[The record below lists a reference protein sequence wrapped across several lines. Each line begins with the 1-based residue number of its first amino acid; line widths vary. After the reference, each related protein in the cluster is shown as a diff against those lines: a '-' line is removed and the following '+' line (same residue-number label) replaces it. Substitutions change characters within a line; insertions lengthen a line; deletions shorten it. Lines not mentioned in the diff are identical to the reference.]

1 MVRRSRLAA
10 VLSVAILA
18 GLSAAPASASTPA
31 LPASMAA
38 VGDSI
43 TQAASSGGSL
53 GTDYPANSWSTGTN
67 GTVNSHYLRLLTLNP
82 AISGNAWNHSVSGAK
97 VVDLEGQMTTAAGH
111 QLAYLT
117 VLIGGNDL
125 CTDTVDQMTPV
136 STFRAQFAAAMSAFT
151 TASPNTTVY
160 VVSIPNAW
168 QLWNLFRNDWWAR
181 TVWSLGDI
189 CQSLLANPTSTQTA
203 DVQRRAAVAQRNVD
217 FNTQLAQVCA
227 LYAQCR
233 WDGNAVYN
241 TAFAR
246 SDVSGD
252 YFHPSIA
259 GQAKL
264 AAVTWEAGPWANAG
278 KPAVHLAS
286 ATGAAAVGKRGWT
299 ATVTVGAADGG
310 GAPVS
315 GATISG
321 SWSTG
326 TAGSCVTT
334 GTTGSCS
341 FSITLSRKVTSV
353 TWSIVGVSASG
364 YVYDASANEGSPVTV
379 QAP

>member
-1 MVRRSRLAA
+1 MRRRSHLTVVLAA
-10 VLSVAILA
+10 MLVA
-18 GLSAAPASASTPA
+18 GLSAAPASASTHA

-53 GTDYPANSWSTGTN
+53 GADYPANSWSTGTSSS
-67 GTVNSHYLRLLTLNP
+67 VNSHYQRLLTLNP
-82 AISGNAWNHSVSGAK
+82 AISGNVWNHSVSGAK
-97 VVDLEGQMTTAAGH
+97 VADLAGQMAAAAVH
-111 QLAYLT
+111 QPAYLT

-136 STFRAQFAAAMSAFT
+136 ATFRDQFAAAMSAFT
-151 TASPNTTVY
+151 TASQNTAVY

-227 LYAQCR
+227 GYTHCR

-241 TAFAR
+241 TAFAT

-252 YFHPSIA
+252 YFHPSTS

-264 AAVTWEAGPWANAG
+264 AAVSWDVGPWANAG
-278 KPAVHLAS
+278 KPTIHLAS
-286 ATGAAAVGKRGWT
+286 ATGSRATGKRGWT
-299 ATVTVGAADGG
+299 ATVTASAADAG

-321 SWSTG
+321 TWSTG
-326 TAGSCVTT
+326 AAGSCVTST
-334 GTTGSCS
+334 SGSCS
-341 FSITLSRKVTSV
+341 FSVTLSRKVTSV
-353 TWSIVGVSASG
+353 TWTVASVSASG
-364 YVYDASANEGSPVTV
+364 HVYDASANQGSPVTIL
-379 QAP
+379 AP

>member
-1 MVRRSRLAA
+1 MLRRSRLTA
-10 VLSVAILA
+10 VLSVAVLA
-18 GLSAAPASASTPA
+18 GLAAAPASASTPA

-53 GTDYPANSWSTGTN
+53 GADYPANSWSTGTN
-67 GTVNSHYLRLLTLNP
+67 GTVNSHYLRLQALYP
-82 AISGNAWNHSVSGAK
+82 AITGNAWNHSVSGAK
-97 VVDLEGQMTTAAGH
+97 VADLAGQMTAAAAH
-111 QLAYLT
+111 QPAYLT

-125 CTDTVDQMTPV
+125 CTDTVEQMTPV
-136 STFRAQFAAAMSAFT
+136 DTFRAQFAAAMAT
-151 TASPNTTVY
+151 ITRASPDTTLY

-168 QLWNLFRNDWWAR
+168 QLWNLFRNDFWAR

-217 FNTQLAQVCA
+217 FNTQLAQECA

-233 WDGNAVYN
+233 WDGNAVYD
-241 TAFAR
+241 TAFAK

-264 AAVTWEAGPWANAG
+264 AAVSWGAGPWANVG
-278 KPAVHLAS
+278 RPTIHLAS
-286 ATGAAAVGKRGWT
+286 ATGSAGATKRGWA
-299 ATVTVGAADGG
+299 ATVTVAAADGS
-310 GAPVS
+310 GAVVS

-321 SWSTG
+321 AWSTG
-326 TAGSCVTT
+326 AAGSCTT
-334 GTTGSCS
+334 GAGGSCS
-341 FSITLSRKVTSV
+341 FSLTLGRKVTSV
-353 TWSIVGVSASG
+353 NWTVSGVAASG
-364 YVYDASANEGSPVTV
+364 YVYDASANQGSPVTV
-379 QAP
+379 LAP